1 MNWKKKLMNCAL
13 FIGITTFVMFI
24 INKLIYFIS
33 TVENVLDKIKGN
45 YYEWRFGKI
54 FYTKH
59 GTGKPVLLIH
69 DTTSMGSGYEWN
81 EIVKQL
87 SKTNTVYT
95 IDLLGCGRSEKP
107 NITYTNY
114 LYVQLISDFI
124 KQVIGK
130 KTDVVSS
137 GLSSSFVLMACHMD
151 NNIINKVVMVAPHS
165 FASLNKSP
173 NRNSKALKLL
183 LNTHI
188 VGTLVYNLIFT
199 RKNITSLL
207 ENEYY
212 YNNNKVSEELIQN
225 YYESAH
231 TCNSAS
237 KYVFASIKGRYLN
250 ANVLNAL
257 QSLNNSIFVIS
268 GDEHIDECKCI
279 GKQYQEKLPS
289 IEVVHIQKSLLA
301 PHIEQAELFTEQ
313 LQILLE
319 TE

>member
-13 FIGITTFVMFI
+13 FVSITTFVMFI

-33 TVENVLDKIKGN
+33 TIENVLDKVKGN

-54 FYTKH
+54 FYTKQ
-59 GTGKPVLLIH
+59 GTGKPLLLIH

-81 EIVKQL
+81 KVAKEL

-114 LYVQLISDFI
+114 LYVQLITDFV
-124 KQVIGK
+124 KQIIGK
-130 KTDVVSS
+130 KTDIVSS

-151 NNIINKVVMVAPHS
+151 DTIINKIVMVSPHS

-173 NRNSKALKLL
+173 NKNSTALKIL

-188 VGTLVYNLIFT
+188 IGTLIYNMVFT
-199 RKNITSLL
+199 RKNISSLL
-207 ENEYY
+207 KDEYY
-212 YNNNKVSEELIQN
+212 YNNGKVSEELIQN

-237 KYVFASIKGRYLN
+237 KYVFSSIKGRYLN
-250 ANVLNAL
+250 ANVVNAL
-257 QSLNNSIFVIS
+257 RSLNNSIFIIS
-268 GDEHIDECKCI
+268 GDSHIKECKHI
-279 GKQYQEKLPS
+279 GEQYQEKLPA
-289 IEVVHIQKSLLA
+289 IEVVHIEKSLLV
-301 PHIEQAELFTEQ
+301 PHIEQPESFIEQ

>member
-13 FIGITTFVMFI
+13 FVAITTFVMFI

-59 GTGKPVLLIH
+59 GTGKPLLLIH
-69 DTTSMGSGYEWN
+69 DTTSMNSGYEWN
-81 EIVKQL
+81 KIVKEL

-114 LYVQLISDFI
+114 LYVQLITDFI

-130 KTDVVSS
+130 KTDIVAS
-137 GLSSSFVLMACHMD
+137 GLSSSFILMACYMD
-151 NNIINKVVMVAPHS
+151 DMVSPHS

-173 NRNSKALKLL
+173 NKNSKILKLL

-188 VGTLVYNLIFT
+188 IGTLVYNIIFT
-199 RKNITSLL
+199 KKNITSLL
-207 ENEYY
+207 EKEYY
-212 YNNNKVSEELIQN
+212 YNSNKVSEELIQN

-250 ANVLNAL
+250 ANVISAL
-257 QSLNNSIFVIS
+257 HSLNNSIFIIS
-268 GDEHIDECKCI
+268 GDEHIKECKCI
-279 GKQYQEKLPS
+279 GEQYQEKLPS
-289 IEVVHIQKSLLA
+289 IEVVHIEKSLFV
-301 PHIEQAELFTEQ
+301 PHIEQPETFIEQ

>member
-13 FIGITTFVMFI
+13 FVSMTTFVMFI

-33 TVENVLDKIKGN
+33 TIENVLDKVKGN

-54 FYTKH
+54 FYTKQ
-59 GTGKPVLLIH
+59 GTGKPLLLIH

-81 EIVKQL
+81 KVAKEL

-114 LYVQLISDFI
+114 LYVQLITDFV
-124 KQVIGK
+124 KQIIGK
-130 KTDVVSS
+130 KTDIVSS

-151 NNIINKVVMVAPHS
+151 DTIINKIVMVSPHS

-173 NRNSKALKLL
+173 NKNSTALKIL

-188 VGTLVYNLIFT
+188 IGTLIYNMVFT
-199 RKNITSLL
+199 RKNISSLL
-207 ENEYY
+207 KDEYY
-212 YNNNKVSEELIQN
+212 YNNGKVSEELIQN

-237 KYVFASIKGRYLN
+237 KYVFSSIKGRYLN
-250 ANVLNAL
+250 ANVVNAL
-257 QSLNNSIFVIS
+257 RSLNNSIFIIS
-268 GDEHIDECKCI
+268 GDSHIKECKYI
-279 GKQYQEKLPS
+279 GEQYQEKLPA
-289 IEVVHIQKSLLA
+289 IEVVHIEKSLLV
-301 PHIEQAELFTEQ
+301 PHIEQPESFIEQ

>member
-13 FIGITTFVMFI
+13 FVSMTTFVMFI

-33 TVENVLDKIKGN
+33 TIENVLDKVKGN

-54 FYTKH
+54 FYTKQ
-59 GTGKPVLLIH
+59 GTGKPLLLIH

-81 EIVKQL
+81 KVAKEL

-114 LYVQLISDFI
+114 LYVQLITDFV
-124 KQVIGK
+124 KQIIGK
-130 KTDVVSS
+130 KTDIVSS

-151 NNIINKVVMVAPHS
+151 DTIINKIVMVSPHS

-173 NRNSKALKLL
+173 NKNSTALKIL

-188 VGTLVYNLIFT
+188 IGTLIYNMIFT
-199 RKNITSLL
+199 RKNISSLL
-207 ENEYY
+207 KDEYY
-212 YNNNKVSEELIQN
+212 YNNGKVSEELIQN

-237 KYVFASIKGRYLN
+237 KYVFSSIKGRYLN
-250 ANVLNAL
+250 ANVVNAL
-257 QSLNNSIFVIS
+257 RSLNNSIFIIS
-268 GDEHIDECKCI
+268 GDSHIKECKYI
-279 GKQYQEKLPS
+279 GEQYQEKLPA
-289 IEVVHIQKSLLA
+289 IEVVHIEKSLLV
-301 PHIEQAELFTEQ
+301 PHIEQPEIFIKQ

>member
-13 FIGITTFVMFI
+13 FVSMTTFVMFI

-33 TVENVLDKIKGN
+33 TIENVLDKVKGN

-54 FYTKH
+54 FYTKQ
-59 GTGKPVLLIH
+59 GTGKPLLLIH

-81 EIVKQL
+81 KVAKEL

-114 LYVQLISDFI
+114 LYVQLITDFV
-124 KQVIGK
+124 KQIIGK
-130 KTDVVSS
+130 KTDIVSS

-151 NNIINKVVMVAPHS
+151 DTIINKIVMVSPHS

-173 NRNSKALKLL
+173 NKNSTALKIL

-188 VGTLVYNLIFT
+188 IGTLIYNMIFT
-199 RKNITSLL
+199 RKNISSLL
-207 ENEYY
+207 KDEYY
-212 YNNNKVSEELIQN
+212 YNNGKVSEELIQN

-237 KYVFASIKGRYLN
+237 KYVFSSIKGRYLN
-250 ANVLNAL
+250 ANVVNAL
-257 QSLNNSIFVIS
+257 RSLNNSIFIIS
-268 GDEHIDECKCI
+268 GDSHIKECKYI
-279 GKQYQEKLPS
+279 GEQYQEKLPA
-289 IEVVHIQKSLLA
+289 IEVVHIEKSLLV
-301 PHIEQAELFTEQ
+301 PHIEQPESFIEQ

>member
-1 MNWKKKLMNCAL
+1 MNWKKKLRNCAL
-13 FIGITTFVMFI
+13 FAGITTFVMFL

-59 GTGKPVLLIH
+59 GTGKPLLLIH
-69 DTTSMGSGYEWN
+69 DTTAMSSGYEWN
-81 EIVKQL
+81 KVIKEL
-87 SKTNTVYT
+87 SKSNTVYA

-114 LYVQLISDFI
+114 LYVQLITDFI
-124 KQVIGK
+124 KQVIGR
-130 KTDVVSS
+130 KTDIVVS

-151 NNIINKVVMVAPHS
+151 DTIINKIIMVSPHS

-173 NRNSKALKLL
+173 NKNSKALKIL

-188 VGTLVYNLIFT
+188 IGTLVYNIIFT
-199 RKNITSLL
+199 KKNITSLL
-207 ENEYY
+207 EDAYY
-212 YNNNKVSEELIQN
+212 YNSNKISEELIQH

-231 TCNSAS
+231 TYNSAS
-237 KYVFASIKGRYLN
+237 KYIFASIKGRYLN
-250 ANVLNAL
+250 ANVVNTLH
-257 QSLNNSIFVIS
+257 SLNNSVFIIS
-268 GDEHIDECKCI
+268 GDERIEECKCI
-279 GKQYQEKLPS
+279 GEQYQEKLPS
-289 IEVVHIQKSLLA
+289 IEVAHIEKSLLA
-301 PHIEQAELFTEQ
+301 PHIEQPEIFIEQ
-313 LQILLE
+313 LQIFLE

>member
-1 MNWKKKLMNCAL
+1 MNWKKKIMNCAL
-13 FIGITTFVMFI
+13 FVAITTSVMFI

-33 TVENVLDKIKGN
+33 TIENVLDNIKGN

-59 GTGKPVLLIH
+59 GKGKPLLLIH
-69 DTTSMGSGYEWN
+69 DTTSMNSGYEWN
-81 EIVKQL
+81 KIVMDL
-87 SKTNTVYT
+87 SKAHTVYT

-114 LYVQLISDFI
+114 LYVQLITDFI

-130 KTDVVSS
+130 KTDIVAS
-137 GLSSSFVLMACHMD
+137 GLSSSFILMACYMD
-151 NNIINKVVMVAPHS
+151 NTIINKIVMVSPHS
-165 FASLNKSP
+165 FASLNKAP
-173 NRNSKALKLL
+173 NKNSKILKLL

-188 VGTLVYNLIFT
+188 IGTLVYNIIFT
-199 RKNITSLL
+199 KKNITSLL
-207 ENEYY
+207 EKEYY
-212 YNNNKVSEELIQN
+212 YNSNKVSEDLIQN

-250 ANVLNAL
+250 ANVISAL
-257 QSLNNSIFVIS
+257 HSLNNSIFIIS
-268 GDEHIDECKCI
+268 GDKRIQECKCI
-279 GKQYQEKLPS
+279 GEQYQEKLPS
-289 IEVVHIQKSLLA
+289 IEVVHIEKSLFV
-301 PHIEQAELFTEQ
+301 PHIEQPETFVEQ